1 MNKEF
6 KGYSL
11 FNDIEDKE
19 LQTRNRAVI
28 MCNIVEQ
35 YTQKKLITPRGA
47 ALVLGYF
54 QSIPEVERAVVS
66 SKFDT
71 MIKERGYATKSTEKQ

>member
-1 MNKEF
+1 MINEY

-11 FNDIEDKE
+11 FNDVENKE

-35 YTQKKLITPRGA
+35 YTKKDLITPKGA
-47 ALVLGYF
+47 GLAMGYF
-54 QSIPEVERAVVS
+54 RCIPEAERNDVNKS
-66 SKFDT
+66 FEK
-71 MIKERGYATKSTEKQ
+71 MIKERGYARLANQK

>member
-1 MNKEF
+1 MKEY

-11 FNDIEDKE
+11 FNDIEDKA

-35 YTQKKLITPRGA
+35 YTQKNLITPRGA
-47 ALVLGYF
+47 ALVFGYF
-54 QSIPEVERAVVS
+54 SAIKLEDRKDVNTSFE
-66 SKFDT
+66 K
-71 MIKERGYATKSTEKQ
+71 MIKERGYAAKS

>member
-1 MNKEF
+1 MQNKNEY

-28 MCNIVEQ
+28 MCNIIEHN
-35 YTQKKLITPRGA
+35 TQKMKITPRGA
-47 ALVLGYF
+47 GLALGYF
-54 QSIPEVERAVVS
+54 NSIIPEERKAVEQ
-66 SKFDT
+66 KFEE
-71 MIKERGYATKSTEKQ
+71 MIKERGYARKAA

>member
-1 MNKEF
+1 MNEF

-11 FNDIEDKE
+11 FNDIEDKA

-28 MCNIVEQ
+28 MCNIIEQ
-35 YTQKKLITPRGA
+35 NTKKRLITPRGA

-54 QSIPEVERAVVS
+54 QAIPEVERKEVQD
-66 SKFDT
+66 KFDV
-71 MIKERGYATKSTEKQ
+71 MIKERGYATKSN